1 MSPKEL
7 DKERM
12 RRKAAKKQEKAGNT
26 PTLRERQIFA
36 KFRKAVCCGT
46 CGNFRKA
53 VCCGTCG
60 NFRKCTMAVVY
71 NVCDLWEES
80 K

>member
-46 CGNFRKA
+46 CGNFRK
-53 VCCGTCG
+53 
-60 NFRKCTMAVVY
+60 CTMAVVY